1 MTDKKYNGWNDSDT
15 RSSGVPK
22 NEGMTK
28 EQIEQ
33 AAKDR
38 YPIPEYTD
46 IDSLPHLEQCRIVE
60 MIEFIDNERAA
71 FIAGATSPEAKAYHG
86 QGWVELDEKLPDDG
100 ESVWFYTPKF
110 KKVLPGH
117 FVKQDS
123 FNRENVFISSDGG
136 YYESLIVS
144 HYMINR
150 FPSAPNEKK

>member
-1 MTDKKYNGWNDSDT
+1 MMQDFNLSEKMGYSGKGLDFLKQTTMTN
-15 RSSGVPK
+15 
-22 NEGMTK
+22 
-28 EQIEQ
+28 ILEQ
-33 AAKDR
+33 AADAW
-38 YPIPEYTD
+38 
-46 IDSLPHLEQCRIVE
+46 VE
-60 MIEFIDNERAA
+60 KYSFRVPYDGSNNFYDEEAAKHGRAG
-71 FIAGATSPEAKAYHG
+71 FIAGATSPEAKAYNG

-150 FPSAPNEKK
+150 FPSPPNTEK

>member
-1 MTDKKYNGWNDSDT
+1 
-15 RSSGVPK
+15 
-22 NEGMTK
+22 MTK
-28 EQIEQ
+28 EQIQQ
-33 AAKDR
+33 AAEKE
-38 YPIPEYTD
+38 YPID
-46 IDSLPHLEQCRIVE
+46 ISMSVLARNLQRMRRNTWV
-60 MIEFIDNERAA
+60 
-71 FIAGATSPEAKAYHG
+71 AGATSPAAKAYNG

-150 FPSAPNEKK
+150 FPSPPNTEK

>member
-1 MTDKKYNGWNDSDT
+1 MN
-15 RSSGVPK
+15 
-22 NEGMTK
+22 K

-33 AAKDR
+33 AAKAYADLV
-38 YPIPEYTD
+38 TD
-46 IDSLPHLEQCRIVE
+46 NKTDWDKAYKHYLNGLQS
-60 MIEFIDNERAA
+60 DA
-71 FIAGATSPEAKAYHG
+71 AKAYHG

-150 FPSAPNEKK
+150 FPSPPKTEQ

>member
-33 AAKDR
+33 TAER
-38 YPIPEYTD
+38 EYPLLNEINLFHNE
-46 IDSLPHLEQCRIVE
+46 IAIR
-60 MIEFIDNERAA
+60 ERAA
-71 FIAGATSPEAKAYHG
+71 FIKGATSPEAKAYHG

-150 FPSAPNEKK
+150 FPSPPNTEK

>member
-1 MTDKKYNGWNDSDT
+1 MVFLGTQIDIKKINCIIDDILDECTTTYSIPYDFDISDN
-15 RSSGVPK
+15 SGVLYK
-22 NEGMTK
+22 
-28 EQIEQ
+28 
-33 AAKDR
+33 
-38 YPIPEYTD
+38 
-46 IDSLPHLEQCRIVE
+46 VE
-60 MIEFIDNERAA
+60 FTGSQWINI
-71 FIAGATSPEAKAYHG
+71 I
-86 QGWVELDEKLPDDG
+86 ELDEKLPDDG